1 MALRP
6 KIQKYLTWKCF
17 PNLSFVKAAQIKGSS
32 IARRTLF
39 YCMTKNDSAY

>member
-1 MALRP
+1 MASRP

-17 PNLSFVKAAQIKGSS
+17 PRLSFVKAAQIKGSP

-39 YCMTKNDSAY
+39 YRTTKNDSAY